1 MKRTHRVL
9 PALLLLALLAACAPQ
24 TDTAPLPSPVDMDMP
39 VPSTDGEPVPAPT
52 EMIAI
57 QTASRTD
64 EVRAYTFDYPAA
76 WMLDPLSFGERAPGG
91 YQLTSWTH
99 EPGMVSEVPAGG
111 TLMNIFIQLWDPKA
125 DLPAFV
131 AGRKSAWEASIIEII
146 SEESV
151 TLANGQPA
159 VEFVT
164 RSLDGA
170 LGYFLFTLN
179 GEDYLTAS
187 GSGDL
192 ELIRF
197 TARSLR

>member
-1 MKRTHRVL
+1 M
-9 PALLLLALLAACAPQ
+9 A
-24 TDTAPLPSPVDMDMP
+24 
-39 VPSTDGEPVPAPT
+39 
-52 EMIAI
+52 AI

-76 WMLDPLSFGERAPGG
+76 WTLDPLSFGERAPGG
-91 YQLTSWTH
+91 YQLTSWAH

-111 TLMNIFIQLWDPKA
+111 TLLNIFVQLWDPKA

-131 AGRKSAWEASIIEII
+131 AQHKSAWEASSIEII
-146 SEESV
+146 SEESL
-151 TLANGQPA
+151 TLANGQSA
-159 VEFVT
+159 VEFIT
-164 RSLDGA
+164 RSQDGA

-187 GSGDL
+187 GRGDL
-192 ELIRF
+192 ELLRF